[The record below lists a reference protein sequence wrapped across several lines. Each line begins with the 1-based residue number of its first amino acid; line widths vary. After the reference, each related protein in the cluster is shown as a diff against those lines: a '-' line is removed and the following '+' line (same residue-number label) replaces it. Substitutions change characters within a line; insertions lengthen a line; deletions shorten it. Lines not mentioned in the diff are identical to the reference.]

1 MKWLGLVSL
10 LVGAAQAAVPGFDIS
25 HYQSSVNFASAYSS
39 GARFVIIKVIIPPL
53 SQKYNTYLF
62 SPHWQATEGTTY
74 KDPKF
79 SSHYTGA
86 TNAGF
91 IRGGYHFA
99 RPASSTGAAQAT
111 YFVNNGGGWS
121 GDGITLPGMLD
132 VEGDCA
138 GLTQTQMVAWITS
151 FVNKYKSLTTR
162 YPMIY
167 TTNSWWVTCT
177 GNSQAFSANCPL
189 VIARYN
195 SVVGTIPGGWP
206 YYTIWQF
213 NDAYVFPQPLLGFVD
228 VKLLELTWWGLGI
241 LMAVIRILSTGLI
254 LSLLSWPLVRCR

>member
-1 MKWLGLVSL
+1 MKWLGLITL
-10 LVGAAQAAVPGFDIS
+10 LVGTASAAVPGFDIS
-25 HYQSSVNFASAYSS
+25 HYQSTVNFADAYSS
-39 GARFVIIKVIIPPL
+39 GARFVIIK
-53 SQKYNTYLF
+53 
-62 SPHWQATEGTTY
+62 ATEGTTY

-86 TNAGF
+86 TNAGL

-99 RPASSTGAAQAT
+99 RPASSTGAVQAQ
-111 YFVNNGGGWS
+111 YFVSNGGGWS
-121 GDGITLPGMLD
+121 GDGLTLPGMLD
-132 VEGDCA
+132 LEGDCA
-138 GLTQTQMVAWITS
+138 GLSQAGMVSWITS
-151 FVNKYKSLTTR
+151 FVNKYKALTTR

-167 TTNSWWVTCT
+167 TTNSWWNTCT

-213 NDAYVFPQPLLGFVD
+213 NDAYSYGGDSDTFNGAYSQL
-228 VKLLELTWWGLGI
+228 VKL
-241 LMAVIRILSTGLI
+241 ATG
-254 LSLLSWPLVRCR
+254 